1 MDRFTGRGA
10 LVIGGASGIGRAIAE
25 RLGAEG
31 ASVAVGDRNVTGAR
45 QTAALV
51 GGAAFEV
58 DVADE
63 ASVRALVQAAAEV
76 ASPLRAVVSTAG
88 YLPMGRL
95 EETSL
100 EQWNRSIAVNAS
112 GAFLVAKHAADPLR
126 RAGGGA
132 MTFFSSTSGL
142 QGGEGEAAY
151 AAAKG
156 EVISFM
162 KVAAVELALMHLGEL
177 HLPWVSRHAVQRS
190 DVGLPR
196 WQGEGRARCG
206 GGSPPSPSRQTR
218 GDRRSRGLPL
228 VRRCLLRHRRRM
240 ECRRRRD
247 HRGGLSGRAPESPRQ
262 PEVRIPHPPGCHDP
276 EMDLLYAV
284 TQPPAVGAPSKYSI

>member
-156 EVISFM
+156 AVISLV
-162 KVAAVELALMHLGEL
+162 KVAAVELAPDGIRVNCICPGWVDTPFNDPTWDFLGGKETAE
-177 HLPWVSRHAVQRS
+177 PDAVAAVPLRRQGRPEEIAAAVAFLLS
-190 DVGLPR
+190 DDASYVTGVA
-196 WQGEGRARCG
+196 WSVDGGETIAAG
-206 GGSPPSPSRQTR
+206 
-218 GDRRSRGLPL
+218 
-228 VRRCLLRHRRRM
+228 
-240 ECRRRRD
+240 
-247 HRGGLSGRAPESPRQ
+247 
-262 PEVRIPHPPGCHDP
+262 
-276 EMDLLYAV
+276 
-284 TQPPAVGAPSKYSI
+284 